1 MLYKKDS
8 LKGKAKSITVVL
20 LISRLSF
27 ILSSG
32 SFISLILNVS
42 HFSLKAWCSLFFRH
56 WPIPMPT
63 ASLTTLYSRAS
74 WNCCVATL
82 FLQYFV
88 IKNATES
95 KTIISHKHY
104 IYAQTLQPAYLISCF
119 LVLHQKTRI
128 YPISMGEQKIVATNE
143 GTICKISFQNHA
155 SSNIQYLYNFKYLFP
170 KSNKIA
176 VLFDVIYCHH
186 YIRQVWIVVH
196 VVLWATWPV
205 EQVLFFVFACVLSI

>member
-104 IYAQTLQPAYLISCF
+104 IYAQTLQPAYLINMPTAIVVF
-119 LVLHQKTRI
+119 LFSIRKPEFIRFQWENKKLWPQTK
-128 YPISMGEQKIVATNE
+128 EQFV
-143 GTICKISFQNHA
+143 
-155 SSNIQYLYNFKYLFP
+155 KYLSKTTHHP
-170 KSNKIA
+170 
-176 VLFDVIYCHH
+176 IYNTCT
-186 YIRQVWIVVH
+186 ISSTCFRKAIK
-196 VVLWATWPV
+196 
-205 EQVLFFVFACVLSI
+205 